1 MQCLHCGGC
10 CKSMS
15 PKSAPFRC
23 PDLVRI
29 EGYYFCRRYESSPE
43 LCRRFNFEEFRYC
56 PYGMNELGLSDPD
69 DLEIMQQRA
78 ADGDRIIADIQRRR
92 QGRKNVNDAEE

>member
-23 PDLVRI
+23 PDLIRT
-29 EGYYFCRRYESSPE
+29 GAYYFCKYHAGKPRI
-43 LCRRFNFEEFRYC
+43 CREFDFVDALYC
-56 PYGMNELGLSDPD
+56 PYGMNELRLSYPED
-69 DLEIMQQRA
+69 DATLR
-78 ADGDRIIADIQRRR
+78 DRVETGRRLLDNLS
-92 QGRKNVNDAEE
+92 QACARKKETE